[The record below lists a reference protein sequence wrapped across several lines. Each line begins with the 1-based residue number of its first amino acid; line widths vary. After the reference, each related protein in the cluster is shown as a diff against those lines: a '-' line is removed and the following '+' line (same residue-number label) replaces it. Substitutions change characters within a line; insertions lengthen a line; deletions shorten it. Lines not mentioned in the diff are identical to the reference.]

1 MCALICRYRP
11 DLVDFNAVKDLS
23 KLECNEL
30 AFKIIERDWNIPR
43 VMTAK
48 DSLSLESIDSKI
60 WLNYLEQIC
69 EVFRGEIPHVK
80 HPKLEIAE
88 LKDKPKVMD
97 FSKLLKFSAK
107 KAKSPLQDVAEE
119 GKPIHRKSIMDED
132 KIKKLRRDKENNQN
146 NEIPRRAR
154 KRRSAEKSANI
165 VSIIFEFRSIVEEFT
180 FNDLNSILS
189 KPFFLKKNLKK
200 KPSNL

>member
-1 MCALICRYRP
+1 MKAQLHSYDFTQQLNEVSDCFLNGQVICALIYRYRP
-11 DLVDFNAVKDLS
+11 DLVDFNTVKDLS
-23 KLECNEL
+23 KLECNDL
-30 AFKIIERDWNIPR
+30 AFKILERDLKIPR

-48 DSLSLESIDSKI
+48 DSLSLDSIDSKI

-88 LKDKPKVMD
+88 LKDKTPKVMD
-97 FSKLLKFSAK
+97 FSKLLKFSGK

-119 GKPIHRKSIMDED
+119 GKTVIRKSILDED
-132 KIKKLRRDKENNQN
+132 KVKKIRRDRENNQGAHVHN
-146 NEIPRRAR
+146 DTPRRAK

-165 VSIIFEFRSIVEEFT
+165 VSTLYF
-180 FNDLNSILS
+180 
-189 KPFFLKKNLKK
+189 
-200 KPSNL
+200 

>member
-1 MCALICRYRP
+1 MKAQLHSYEFTQQLNEVSDCFLNGQVLCALIYRYRP
-11 DLVDFNAVKDLS
+11 DLVDFNDVKELS
-23 KLECNEL
+23 KSECNDL
-30 AFKIIERDWNIPR
+30 AFKILERDLKIPR

-48 DSLSLESIDSKI
+48 DSLSLDSIDSKV

-88 LKDKPKVMD
+88 LKDKTPKVMD
-97 FSKLLKFSAK
+97 FSKLLKFSGK

-119 GKPIHRKSIMDED
+119 GKTVHVYRKSILDED
-132 KIKKLRRDKENNQN
+132 KVKKIRRDRENNQGTH
-146 NEIPRRAR
+146 IDTPRRAK

-165 VSIIFEFRSIVEEFT
+165 VSI
-180 FNDLNSILS
+180 
-189 KPFFLKKNLKK
+189 FFL
-200 KPSNL
+200 